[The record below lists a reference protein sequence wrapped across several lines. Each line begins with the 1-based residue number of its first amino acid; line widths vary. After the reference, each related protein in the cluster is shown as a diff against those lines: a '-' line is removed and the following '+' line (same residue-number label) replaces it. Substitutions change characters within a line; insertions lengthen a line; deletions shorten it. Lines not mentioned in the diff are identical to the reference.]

1 MSDSRFNDVPSA
13 GAASV
18 SAHRNEARLHDGPQE
33 QTRHNRELLDAEL
46 VRRVLGGDAGAFTVL
61 VDRHAPACLRLATRM
76 LQNRHDAEDVTQQAL
91 LRAYR
96 ALARY
101 DEREQFRAWL
111 FAILLNRC
119 RTAAQLRSR
128 RLNVVTPGLDDVP
141 EIAVTP
147 NVAGAELRDD
157 IARAL
162 AALDVPHREAFLLK
176 HVEQLSYDE
185 MATATGVG
193 VSALKMRVKRAC
205 ERLQVLLEGV
215 TDAGA

>member
-1 MSDSRFNDVPSA
+1 MTDARAGDPQNGQAQTGQRHSGQVHSD
-13 GAASV
+13 AA
-18 SAHRNEARLHDGPQE
+18 
-33 QTRHNRELLDAEL
+33 L
-46 VRRVLGGDAGAFTVL
+46 VLRVLNGDSHAFTLL

-76 LQNRHDAEDVTQQAL
+76 LQNRHDAEDVTQQTL

-128 RLNVVTPGLDDVP
+128 RLHLVSPGLDDVP
-141 EIAVTP
+141 EVAVAP

-157 IARAL
+157 IAKAL
-162 AALDVPHREAFLLK
+162 AALDVSHREAFLLK
-176 HVEQLSYDE
+176 HVEQLSYEE
-185 MATATGVG
+185 MSTATGVG

-205 ERLQVLLEGV
+205 ERLQVLLGGV
-215 TDAGA
+215 SDDGA

>member
-1 MSDSRFNDVPSA
+1 MKDARAGDARENQAQTSQGTTGEVLSD
-13 GAASV
+13 AA
-18 SAHRNEARLHDGPQE
+18 
-33 QTRHNRELLDAEL
+33 L
-46 VRRVLGGDAGAFTVL
+46 VRRVLIGETSAFTVL

-76 LQNRHDAEDVTQQAL
+76 LQDQHDAEDVTQQAL

-128 RLNVVTPGLDDVP
+128 RLQLVVSGMDDVP
-141 EIAVTP
+141 EVAVP
-147 NVAGAELRDD
+147 PSVSGAELRDD
-157 IARAL
+157 IAKAL
-162 AALDVPHREAFLLK
+162 LALDVPYREAFLLK
-176 HVEQLSYDE
+176 HVEQLSYEE
-185 MATATGVG
+185 MSTATGIG

-205 ERLQVLLEGV
+205 ERLQVLLGGV
-215 TDAGA
+215 NDDG

>member
-1 MSDSRFNDVPSA
+1 MSDSRFNDAPSINAHVPE
-13 GAASV
+13 
-18 SAHRNEARLHDGPQE
+18 AHSSERQMDHSK
-33 QTRHNRELLDAEL
+33 HNRELPDASL
-46 VRRVLGGDAGAFTVL
+46 VHLVLQGNTGAFTVL

-128 RLNVVTPGLDDVP
+128 RLNLVSPGLDDVP
-141 EIAVTP
+141 EVAVSP
-147 NVAGAELRDD
+147 DVAGAELRDD
-157 IARAL
+157 IAQAL

-205 ERLQVLLEGV
+205 ERLQILLEGV

>member
-1 MSDSRFNDVPSA
+1 MTDARGGDARKGQAELGQVPSD
-13 GAASV
+13 AA
-18 SAHRNEARLHDGPQE
+18 
-33 QTRHNRELLDAEL
+33 L
-46 VRRVLGGDAGAFTVL
+46 VRRVLNGETHAFTIL

-76 LQNRHDAEDVTQQAL
+76 LQNRHDAEDVTQQTM

-128 RLNVVTPGLDDVP
+128 RLQLVTPGLDDVP
-141 EIAVTP
+141 EVAVAP
-147 NVAGAELRDD
+147 SVAGAELRDD
-157 IARAL
+157 IAKAL

-176 HVEQLSYDE
+176 HVEQLSYEE
-185 MATATGVG
+185 MSTATGVG

-205 ERLQVLLEGV
+205 ERLQVLLGGV
-215 TDAGA
+215 SDDGS

>member
-1 MSDSRFNDVPSA
+1 MTDAHSAQFHSD
-13 GAASV
+13 AA
-18 SAHRNEARLHDGPQE
+18 
-33 QTRHNRELLDAEL
+33 L
-46 VRRVLGGDAGAFTVL
+46 VRRALSGETGAFTLL

-91 LRAYR
+91 LRAYQ

-128 RLNVVTPGLDDVP
+128 RLHLVSPGLDDVP
-141 EIAVTP
+141 EVAVAP
-147 NVAGAELRDD
+147 NVSAAELRDD

-162 AALDVPHREAFLLK
+162 GALDVVHREAFLLK
-176 HVEQLSYDE
+176 HVEQLSYEE
-185 MATATGVG
+185 MSVATGVG
-193 VSALKMRVKRAC
+193 ISALKMRVKRAC
-205 ERLQVLLEGV
+205 ERLQVLLGESA
-215 TDAGA
+215 DAGR

>member
-1 MSDSRFNDVPSA
+1 MNDGESA
-13 GAASV
+13 DNATDAA
-18 SAHRNEARLHDGPQE
+18 
-33 QTRHNRELLDAEL
+33 L
-46 VRRVLGGDAGAFTVL
+46 VRRVLGGQPNAFTVL

-76 LQNRHDAEDVTQQAL
+76 LQNRHDAEDATQQAL
-91 LRAYR
+91 LRAYQ

-128 RLNVVTPGLDDVP
+128 RHNIVTPGLDDVP
-141 EIAVTP
+141 EVGVAP
-147 NVAGAELRDD
+147 NTAAAELRDD
-157 IARAL
+157 IANAL
-162 AALDVPHREAFLLK
+162 AVLDVAHREAFLLK
-176 HVEQLSYDE
+176 HVEQLSYEE

-205 ERLQVLLEGV
+205 ERLQVLLGEVNDGR
-215 TDAGA
+215 T

>member
-1 MSDSRFNDVPSA
+1 MTDAHSAPFSSDA
-13 GAASV
+13 
-18 SAHRNEARLHDGPQE
+18 
-33 QTRHNRELLDAEL
+33 TL
-46 VRRVLGGDAGAFTVL
+46 VRRVLSGDTNAFTVL

-91 LRAYR
+91 LRAYQ

-101 DEREQFRAWL
+101 DDREQFRAWL

-128 RLNVVTPGLDDVP
+128 RHHLVAPGLDDVP
-141 EIAVTP
+141 EVAVSP
-147 NVAGAELRDD
+147 DVSGAELRDD

-162 AALDVPHREAFLLK
+162 ASLDIPHREAFLLK
-176 HVEQLSYDE
+176 HVEQLSYEE
-185 MATATGVG
+185 MSLATGVG

-205 ERLQVLLEGV
+205 ERLQVLLGGLA
-215 TDAGA
+215 DAGE

>member
-1 MSDSRFNDVPSA
+1 MTDAHSAQENSD
-13 GAASV
+13 AA
-18 SAHRNEARLHDGPQE
+18 
-33 QTRHNRELLDAEL
+33 L
-46 VRRVLGGDAGAFTVL
+46 VRRVLSGDTGAFTAL

-91 LRAYR
+91 LRAYQ

-128 RLNVVTPGLDDVP
+128 RLNVVSPGLEEAPEVAVLPDVS
-141 EIAVTP
+141 
-147 NVAGAELRDD
+147 GAELRDD

-162 AALDVPHREAFLLK
+162 DALDVAHREAFLLK
-176 HVEQLSYDE
+176 HVEQLSYEE
-185 MATATGVG
+185 MSVATGVG

-205 ERLQVLLEGV
+205 DRLQVLLGGV
-215 TDAGA
+215 IDAGE